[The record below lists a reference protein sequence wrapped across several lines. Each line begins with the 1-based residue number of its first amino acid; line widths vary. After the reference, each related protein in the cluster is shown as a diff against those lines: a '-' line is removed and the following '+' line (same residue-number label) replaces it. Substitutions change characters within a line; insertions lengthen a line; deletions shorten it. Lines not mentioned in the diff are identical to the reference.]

1 MENNFYKAFQDEF
14 RGSEALIRERLDVYR
29 PVLDALQSERPAFA
43 LDFGSGRGE
52 WLKVLRD
59 FDIESVGVEI
69 DNAMHEY
76 TAKEGLNV
84 TRSDALTFIRNQESD
99 SVDLISAFHLL
110 EHLNFEQYNEFI
122 QESYRVLKNG
132 GFLILET
139 PNPENVFVGS
149 SGFWGDPTHIQ
160 PIPRKLLDFICR
172 STGFGHVYTLLLQH
186 SIELQAGGKVS
197 LLQVLVGVS
206 PDYGIVAR
214 KTENRKLASIQFESK
229 TSGIELQT
237 LAERYDSEII
247 SNYSRLEKEIDDLR
261 FKLDLISNSK
271 LWKFYSW
278 IVKIRNKISLSI

>member
-1 MENNFYKAFQDEF
+1 MENNFYRAFQDEF
-14 RGSEALIRERLDVYR
+14 RGSEALIRDRLGVYK
-29 PVLDALQSERPAFA
+29 PVLEVLESERPAFA

-59 FDIESVGVEI
+59 FNIQSIGVEI

-76 TAKEGLNV
+76 TVKEGLNV
-84 TRSDALTFIRNQESD
+84 TQSDALTFIRNQESD

-110 EHLNFEQYNEFI
+110 EHLNFEHYHEFI
-122 QESYRVLKNG
+122 QESFRVLNDG

-139 PNPENVFVGS
+139 PNSENISVGT

-160 PIPRKLLDFICR
+160 PIPKNLLDFICR

-186 SIELQAGGKVS
+186 SMELQAGGKVS
-197 LLQVLVGVS
+197 LHQVLVGVS

-214 KTENRKLASIQFESK
+214 KTENQEHSRIHFDSK
-229 TSGIELQT
+229 ASGISLQT
-237 LAERYDSEII
+237 LAERYDCEIVE
-247 SNYSRLEKEIDDLR
+247 NYSKLEKEIDSLR

-271 LWKFYSW
+271 PWRLYSW
-278 IVKIRNKISLSI
+278 IAKKRNKML